1 MGGSIGDGRELRSTG
16 QVLPLDLS
24 GGYMRTHFLIH
35 FEQCNLTFCCIFLFV
50 SISQFKKKL
59 REKRSRFR
67 NVCQPPRS
75 SLV

>member
-35 FEQCNLTFCCIFLFV
+35 FEQCNLIFCCIFLFV

-59 REKRSRFR
+59 REKWSRFR
-67 NVCQPPRS
+67 NVCQPPRP